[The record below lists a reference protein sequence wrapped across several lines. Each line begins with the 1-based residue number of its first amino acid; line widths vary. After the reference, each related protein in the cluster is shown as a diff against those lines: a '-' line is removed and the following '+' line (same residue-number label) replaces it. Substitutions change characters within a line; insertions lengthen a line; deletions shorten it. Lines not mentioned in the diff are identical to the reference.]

1 MPAVVRKAAPQALV
15 VTLPGGVPSKSKGS
29 FLLLSLWDGGGGG
42 GAGGGSSGRGGG
54 GPGRSSLAV
63 RRWMQRPPPRVGREH
78 QRTRRQTIQCA
89 SALLLVAIVLAVLRR
104 LGSNH
109 IDPTAASLSLLL
121 FRPSSDEHLAQ
132 QQQQQQQEPTPP
144 PPVSSS
150 PEPPRLW
157 SYEEIDA
164 VLGGNRS
171 RHVVEA
177 SVRHL
182 HERMDK
188 ARNLAKL
195 NLTVYGTLRDPL
207 FGFFIPKTGSNT
219 QEYYQLEAL
228 AAIRQVSFSGCKNHL
243 YGCLQEE
250 PHLSSRTC
258 RAPAFGNHF
267 SPKALIPELVRANC
281 TLAARGWS
289 VDPASPTTIADV
301 LSNYG
306 VCTAVFRNPLERIV
320 SAFYEWSYHKT
331 TNLTAIEY
339 WHAYGSSRFPKPQP
353 QGSFLGMYNFRN
365 DPAVVQPAPE
375 EPVDGAVLEAVM
387 TSCVVGITENLTDYV
402 TTLSR
407 ILWINPPAKEQSALK
422 VRSRERHGMTAT
434 ATNRSSD
441 NSSTM
446 EAEDLAHWTRQF
458 YEEMEA
464 FVRHDLAVWNLARH
478 VASAQVSAATR
489 PPHHTPILP
498 SHVVPKELRKGV
510 EGNCPGCARCTPSE
524 YRQYRWT
531 SYAAKE
537 NAGDSDGPAA
547 AARKAMAA
555 GAGSGALARWV
566 SWFGGMMFPAT
577 EEEPVVCIGPDIRQQ
592 QLPDSD
598 GEGPASHLCCA
609 HERFT

>member
-1 MPAVVRKAAPQALV
+1 MPAVVRKSQPPQV

-29 FLLLSLWDGGGGG
+29 FLLLSLWDGGSG
-42 GAGGGSSGRGGG
+42 GGGSSGRGGG

-63 RRWMQRPPPRVGREH
+63 RRWMQRPPPCVLHEQQ
-78 QRTRRQTIQCA
+78 QRRRTTTPTTRRQTIQCA
-89 SALLLVAIVLAVLRR
+89 SALLLLTIVLAMLRR
-104 LGSNH
+104 LGSMGV
-109 IDPTAASLSLLL
+109 DPTAASLSLLL
-121 FRPSSDEHLAQ
+121 FRPSSDEHTVQ
-132 QQQQQQQEPTPP
+132 QQQQQQQQPSPP
-144 PPVSSS
+144 SVSSS

-157 SYEEIDA
+157 TYEEIDA

-171 RHVVEA
+171 SRHMVES

-182 HERMDK
+182 LELMVR
-188 ARNLAKL
+188 ARTLATR
-195 NLTVYGTLRDPL
+195 NQTVYGTLRDPL

-228 AAIRQVSFSGCKNHL
+228 AAIRQASFAGCKDHL
-243 YGCLQEE
+243 YGCLQDE

-267 SPKALIPELVRANC
+267 NPQALIPELLKANC
-281 TLAARGWS
+281 TSAARGWNVNPS
-289 VDPASPTTIADV
+289 SASTIGDV

-320 SAFYEWSYHKT
+320 SAFYEWSYRKT

-339 WHAYGSSRFPKPQP
+339 WHAYGSSQFPKPQP

-365 DPAVVQPAPE
+365 DPAVVQPAPD

-422 VRSRERHGMTAT
+422 VRSRERHGMTTTAAT
-434 ATNRSSD
+434 GNASDSNASSQG
-441 NSSTM
+441 
-446 EAEDLAHWTRQF
+446 AEDLAHWTRQF

-464 FVRHDLAVWNLARH
+464 FVRHDMAVWNLARH

-498 SHVVPKELRKGV
+498 RHVVPKELRKGV
-510 EGNCPGCARCTPSE
+510 EGNCPGCTRCTPAE

-531 SYAAKE
+531 SYAA
-537 NAGDSDGPAA
+537 NPPDGTVP
-547 AARKAMAA
+547 
-555 GAGSGALARWV
+555 SHVSSPLWRWL
-566 SWFGGMMFPAT
+566 SWLVGRLTISPRD
-577 EEEPVVCIGPDIRQQ
+577 EEPVVCIGPDIRQQ
-592 QLPDSD
+592 QVPDSD
-598 GEGPASHLCCA
+598 GGGPVSHLCCA